1 MEGKTSKYSISA
13 WRKNA
18 KEKRNISKREYY
30 KKNQEKLAGKARE
43 RMKRLREKRKLQSE
57 TDLKGRGKGLQGPV
71 KRERP
76 KSVPGKWK
84 GKETRK
90 EKN

>member
-1 MEGKTSKYSISA
+1 MQRKTSKYSISA

-30 KKNQEKLAGKARE
+30 KKYQEKLAEKARE

-57 TDLKGRGKGLQGPV
+57 TDLKGCNNNNNNLPIYIAHIYMC
-71 KRERP
+71 
-76 KSVPGKWK
+76 
-84 GKETRK
+84 
-90 EKN
+90 

>member
-30 KKNQEKLAGKARE
+30 KKSEEKLAEKARE
-43 RMKRLREKRKLQSE
+43 RVKRLRDHAHNALWVMYIILNFCPFLG
-57 TDLKGRGKGLQGPV
+57 LKNYKIVL
-71 KRERP
+71 
-76 KSVPGKWK
+76 
-84 GKETRK
+84 
-90 EKN
+90 